1 LKRSLR
7 KQIKQDELVS
17 SWEQFQTWAGTHQN
31 EVRLWVVGIVLVAV
45 VGGGFWYFR
54 TQRLAESRIA
64 LDQALRDF
72 DAPIATADGG
82 QDQAAQPAS
91 SEEKYRKALA
101 KFDGI
106 ARRYG
111 SSNEGRQA
119 RYYAALC
126 RVELGETEQAES
138 ELRALAQASGGAA
151 GELMSELARL
161 ALAETLRSQGQPG
174 EAVTEYEKAL
184 AVSSPPIPRDH
195 VLFEMAGAL
204 EEAGQLEQAAQVYR
218 RVVDEHPDSRY
229 AQGARTRAEYLS
241 LGAKG

>member
-17 SWEQFQTWAGTHQN
+17 SWEQFLTWAGTHQN

-45 VGGGFWYFR
+45 VGAGFWYFR
-54 TQRLAESRIA
+54 SQRLTESRIA
-64 LDQALRDF
+64 LDQAFRDF
-72 DAPIATADGG
+72 NAPVATADGG
-82 QDQAAQPAS
+82 QGQADQPAS
-91 SEEKYRKALA
+91 REEKYRKALA
-101 KFDGI
+101 EFDGV

-111 SSNEGRQA
+111 SSTEGREA
-119 RYYAALC
+119 RYYATLC
-126 RVELGETEQAES
+126 RVELGELDQAEAD
-138 ELRALAQASGGAA
+138 LRALAQASGGASA
-151 GELMSELARL
+151 ELIRELARL
-161 ALAETLRSQGQPG
+161 ALAETLRRQGQPG

-184 AVSSPPIPRDH
+184 AVPSPPIPTDH

-204 EEAGQLEQAAQVYR
+204 EEAGQLEQAAKVYR

-229 AQGARTRAEYLS
+229 ATDARTRSEYLS